1 MRIDPKDC
9 PGPRLAADGEAATS
23 GHTRKLVKHGP
34 FTVELC
40 DCGLVHLS
48 ASFLTLRLDR
58 GSFRELAL
66 AIAAALRQ
74 LDGEPEAVL
83 Q

>member
-9 PGPRLAADGEAATS
+9 PGPQPAADGEAAA

-58 GSFRELAL
+58 GSYRELAL
-66 AIAAALRQ
+66 AITAALRQ
-74 LDGEPEAVL
+74 LDVEPEAVL